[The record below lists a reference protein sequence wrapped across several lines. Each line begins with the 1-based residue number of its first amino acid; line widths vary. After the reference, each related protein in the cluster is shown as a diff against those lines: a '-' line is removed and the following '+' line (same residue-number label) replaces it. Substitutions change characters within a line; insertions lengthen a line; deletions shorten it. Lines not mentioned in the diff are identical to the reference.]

1 VPQVGQQLAVWFTRV
16 GVANEDATRGVE
28 TLVFRLVQIVIAAL
42 LLLRSVGIRRLVNDL
57 RTKGTYN
64 TGMEPTAQ
72 KTR

>member
-28 TLVFRLVQIVIAAL
+28 TLVFRLVQIVFAL